1 MFWYNASSSRFYLLG
16 MSPYSYAQRNIN
28 TCRSEPLASKYLKV
42 GGAAETRPLPYTS
55 TLLTII
61 LSARPRSSMHRIY
74 LIPSRGLSNFLKPRS
89 YLYAKPVHGI
99 RVSRYPYTRQF
110 TSYSPN
116 TNSTS
121 FHPSNRLFGRTC
133 MITGGSSG
141 IGFAIA
147 ERFLQ
152 EGVGRVILV
161 GRSHERLVRAATQL
175 ARPNLEDSATT
186 QSNNTDNDKIVA
198 TRTPEEDQ
206 ALDQSNIA
214 PGTLIPSS
222 NQIDLLVGDVSEV
235 STWTRELENAMVCVM
250 FLFVPTSHLTS
261 PATGR
266 HPHQCS
272 WYLNIQRPPQDR
284 SKRHLTR
291 PPHKS

>member
-1 MFWYNASSSRFYLLG
+1 
-16 MSPYSYAQRNIN
+16 
-28 TCRSEPLASKYLKV
+28 
-42 GGAAETRPLPYTS
+42 
-55 TLLTII
+55 
-61 LSARPRSSMHRIY
+61 MHRIY
-74 LIPSRGLSNFLKPRS
+74 LIPSRGFSTFLNSRS
-89 YLYAKPVHGI
+89 SLHAKPDHGI
-99 RVSRYPYTRQF
+99 GISRSQYRRQF

-121 FHPSNRLFGRTC
+121 FHPSNRLSGRTC

-152 EGVGRVILV
+152 EGVDRVILV
-161 GRSHERLVRAATQL
+161 GRSYERLVRAATQL
-175 ARPNLEDSATT
+175 ARPNPESSATT
-186 QSNNTDNDKIVA
+186 QTNNTDNDNIVA

-206 ALDQSNIA
+206 ALDQSKIS

-222 NQIDLLVGDVSEV
+222 SQISLLVGDVSEA
-235 STWTRELENAMVCVM
+235 STWTRELENAMVCILL
-250 FLFVPTSHLTS
+250 LFVPTNLLTS

-272 WYLNIQRPPQDR
+272 RYLNIQRPPQNR
-284 SKRHLTR
+284 SKRHLTS

>member
-1 MFWYNASSSRFYLLG
+1 
-16 MSPYSYAQRNIN
+16 
-28 TCRSEPLASKYLKV
+28 
-42 GGAAETRPLPYTS
+42 
-55 TLLTII
+55 
-61 LSARPRSSMHRIY
+61 MHRIY
-74 LIPSRGLSNFLKPRS
+74 PIPSRGFSTFLNSRS
-89 YLYAKPVHGI
+89 SLHAKPDHGI
-99 RVSRYPYTRQF
+99 SISRSQYTRQF

-121 FHPSNRLFGRTC
+121 FRPSNRLSGRTC

-152 EGVGRVILV
+152 EGVDRVILV
-161 GRSHERLVRAATQL
+161 GRSYERLVRAATQL
-175 ARPNLEDSATT
+175 ARPNPESSATT
-186 QSNNTDNDKIVA
+186 QTNNTNNDNIVA

-206 ALDQSNIA
+206 ALDQSKIS

-222 NQIDLLVGDVSEV
+222 SQISLLVGDVSEA
-235 STWTRELENAMVCVM
+235 STWTRELENAMVCILL
-250 FLFVPTSHLTS
+250 LFVPTNQLTS

-266 HPHQCS
+266 HPHKCS
-272 WYLNIQRPPQDR
+272 RYLNIQRPPQNR
-284 SKRHLTR
+284 SKRHLTS